1 MRLSKRL
8 FDLFWTILGL
18 IILWPLFLLIAVL
31 IKLDDGGPVF
41 YRQIRA
47 GYKGKP
53 FRVWKF
59 RTMVVDADKM
69 GRPLTVGR
77 DPRITRVGKW
87 LRKLKLDELPQ
98 LFNVL
103 VGEMSLVGP
112 RPEVFTYVDQY
123 SEEQREVLGLL
134 PGITDPASIKF
145 RSENEILAQE
155 DNPEQTYVK
164 EIMPE
169 KLRINLE
176 YSKKATVWSD
186 FIIILKTIF
195 KLLH

>member
-112 RPEVFTYVDQY
+112 RPEVFAYVERY
-123 SEEQREVLGLL
+123 SEKQREVLGLM
-134 PGITDPASIKF
+134 PGITDPASIIF
-145 RSENEILAQE
+145 RNENEILAQAN
-155 DNPEQTYVK
+155 NPEQTYVK

-176 YSKKATVWSD
+176 YSKEATLWSD
-186 FIIILKTIF
+186 FITILKTIF